1 MHIFCFPL
9 PHNATMAGL
18 GGPPKFDDDMRA
30 SPPECWLVLD
40 RSGTELSFVVSY
52 LNNRKLAIVH
62 SNHMTRPVKVPASD
76 PYFDVNS
83 LEGTPDFVA
92 MCNHTSVHDLG
103 FGDATH
109 LTFLW
114 LLMGGNDVLDV
125 ARAERE
131 CGSGSDVH
139 VINILP
145 WHEALDSDGGMTK
158 NTKQKLLVSY
168 TRDALRMK
176 LTLARSNLEIMIKM
190 HENFPD
196 EHVIGDS
203 VVEKAKADVEE
214 LARKYAQIEG
224 LLDEVQGRIEE
235 EAV

>member
-1 MHIFCFPL
+1 
-9 PHNATMAGL
+9 MAGL
-18 GGPPKFDDDMRA
+18 ALVPKFDDDMRA
-30 SPPECWLVLD
+30 STPECWLVLD

-62 SNHMTRPVKVPASD
+62 STHMTRPVKVPASD
-76 PYFDVNS
+76 PHFDVHS
-83 LEGTPDFVA
+83 LEGTLDYVA
-92 MCNHTSVHDLG
+92 MCNHTSIHDLG
-103 FGDATH
+103 FGDASH

-131 CGSGSDVH
+131 CGSGSDVN

-145 WHEALDSDGGMTK
+145 WHEALDGKDGMTK

-168 TRDALRMK
+168 TRDALRKKM
-176 LTLARSNLEIMIKM
+176 TLARENLELMIKM

-196 EHVIGDS
+196 EPVIGDS
-203 VVEKAKADVEE
+203 VIEKAKANVEE
-214 LARKYAQIEG
+214 LAREYAQIEG
-224 LLDEVQGRIEE
+224 LLDELPYLKKVC
-235 EAV
+235 